1 MVQLSSHNRA
11 LGGTIKRIGSSV
23 TPDGWKNLVKT
34 LLVSTETGKMV
45 GFFCRNQETRLTTQ
59 TPGAVATFRR
69 LFSYLKPYRAGFGL
83 AILGMIGYALVDVFF
98 ISNFSEFIDR
108 GIAAKDYGYLAWAP
122 AVVILLFILR
132 GVFNF
137 IASYCLTWAGT
148 NIVKDLRQQLFRHM
162 MQLPVSYH
170 DKHSTGE
177 LISKITFD
185 AEQIKQAS
193 SKALVV
199 LIHEGAFVIGCLAV
213 MFWNS
218 WQLSA
223 IFLLI
228 APLIAF
234 IVSVVSK
241 RFRRISNNMQ
251 TAMGDVTTSSEQM
264 LNGHKVILA
273 FGGQDIEDARF
284 DKINNNNRRLDIK
297 LESTRAIS
305 VSLIQVIASFA
316 LAFVIYLAS
325 FPEMLNSLTPGKFS
339 EIITSMM
346 LLLKPLKQLTTVN
359 SDFQKG
365 MSAADSV
372 FAVLDQAPERD
383 TGTVSLQDVKGRIE
397 FKDVTFNYP
406 GHEKQVLTDINFV
419 VEPGQTVA
427 LVGRS
432 GSGKTTISSL
442 LARFYEIE
450 TGRVEVDGISVQD
463 CTLKSLRK
471 QIAVVSQQV
480 VLFNDSIANNIA
492 YSFEGELNREQ
503 IELVA
508 ERAHVL
514 EFAKNLPQGLD
525 TVIGEN
531 GVTLS
536 GGQRQRIAIARALLR
551 QAPVL
556 VLDEATSALDTE
568 SERKI
573 QSAFDELMKDRS
585 SIVIAHRL
593 STIENADQ
601 ILVMDGGRI
610 VERGTH
616 KSLLADDGYYASLYK
631 MQFGENA

>member
-1 MVQLSSHNRA
+1 M
-11 LGGTIKRIGSSV
+11 
-23 TPDGWKNLVKT
+23 
-34 LLVSTETGKMV
+34 
-45 GFFCRNQETRLTTQ
+45 TTQ
-59 TPGAVATFRR
+59 TPGPAATFRR

-83 AILGMIGYALVDVFF
+83 AIIGMIGYALVDVFF

-108 GIAAKDYGYLAWAP
+108 GIAAKDYAYLAWAP
-122 AVVILLFILR
+122 AVVVLLFILR

-199 LIHEGAFVIGCLAV
+199 LIHEGAFVVGCLAL

-228 APLIAF
+228 APLIAY

-284 DKINNNNRRLDIK
+284 NKINHNNRSLDIK
-297 LESTRAIS
+297 LEATRAVS

-325 FPEMLNSLTPGKFS
+325 FPEMLNTLTPGKFS

-372 FAVLDQAPERD
+372 FKVLDEATERD
-383 TGTVSLQDVKGRIE
+383 TGTVVLQQVKGRIE

-406 GHEKQVLTDINFV
+406 GHEKQVLTDINFI

-450 TGRVEVDGISVQD
+450 TGRVEVDGVSVQD

-492 YSFEGELNREQ
+492 YGFEGELTRQQ

-508 ERAHVL
+508 ERAHVI

-573 QSAFDELMKDRS
+573 QSAFDDLMKDRS

>member
-1 MVQLSSHNRA
+1 M
-11 LGGTIKRIGSSV
+11 
-23 TPDGWKNLVKT
+23 
-34 LLVSTETGKMV
+34 
-45 GFFCRNQETRLTTQ
+45 TTQ

-273 FGGQDIEDARF
+273 FGGQEIEDARF

-383 TGTVSLQDVKGRIE
+383 TGNVSLQDVKGRIE